1 MDFKKDIGLKVNG
14 NSDKEIKE
22 GGGGDECV
30 IHHWGPIPFTG
41 RVSAC
46 RMRSCPFY
54 QLCSGIRDRAL
65 PERAPIAKRS
75 GYETILALCY
85 SYQLT

>member
-1 MDFKKDIGLKVNG
+1 METDRDSFREQRVTNIFDFNKDLGLKVNG

-41 RVSAC
+41 RVSAF
-46 RMRSCPFY
+46 SVY
-54 QLCSGIRDRAL
+54 H
-65 PERAPIAKRS
+65 APLNPNPLKTSIK
-75 GYETILALCY
+75 
-85 SYQLT
+85 